1 MFTRRKFLKQSAL
14 VSAASLTAFDVLSK
28 PQPALL
34 LPKTKAIMGPVIV
47 STWDFG
53 KAPHEAAW
61 KSISKKG
68 TALDACIEGVKI
80 VEADASNHSVGLGGY
95 PDRDGHVTLD
105 ACVMDNEGN
114 CGGVF
119 FVEDILHV
127 ASLAR
132 LVMEKTPHVY
142 LAGDGAV
149 QFALANGIKKQNLL
163 TPEVKLEWEK
173 WCKQNNYTP
182 RVMDIENHDTVGM
195 VALDK
200 YGNLSGACSTSGWAY
215 KMHGRVG
222 DSPNIGSG
230 LYVDNEVGAVTATG
244 LGEYIIKI
252 CAASIIVESMRNGRS
267 PQEACE
273 MAVSRIV
280 AKYKNYKD
288 VQACFIALG
297 KDGNIGAYSLHKGFQ
312 YTVTIDG
319 NTLVYDSEFLD

>member
-1 MFTRRKFLKQSAL
+1 MFTRRNFLKRSAL
-14 VSAASLTAFDVLSK
+14 VSAASITALDAFSIPK
-28 PQPALL
+28 PLL
-34 LPKTKAIMGPVIV
+34 LDQKTNSTPGPIIV

-61 KSISKKG
+61 KSISKNG
-68 TALDACIEGVKI
+68 SALDACIDGVTI
-80 VEADASNHSVGLGGY
+80 VESDASNHSVGLGGY

-105 ACVMDNEGN
+105 ACVMNEEGN

-149 QFALANGIKKQNLL
+149 QFAMDNGFKKENLL
-163 TPEVKLEWEK
+163 TPEVKEEWEK
-173 WCKQNNYTP
+173 WCKQNNYKP
-182 RVMDIENHDTVGM
+182 RVMDKANHDTVGM
-195 VALDK
+195 IALDK
-200 YGNLSGACSTSGWAY
+200 KGNLSGVCSTSGWAY
-215 KMHGRVG
+215 KMRGRVG

-230 LYVDNEVGAVTATG
+230 LFVDNEVGAATATG
-244 LGEYIIKI
+244 LGEFIVKVCGSNVII
-252 CAASIIVESMRNGRS
+252 ENMRNGRS

-273 MAVSRIV
+273 VAVSRI
-280 AKYKNYKD
+280 ASKYKNYKD

-297 KDGNIGAYSLHKGFQ
+297 KDGTIGAYSLHKGFQ

-319 NTLVYDSEFLD
+319 ETLVYDADYLD